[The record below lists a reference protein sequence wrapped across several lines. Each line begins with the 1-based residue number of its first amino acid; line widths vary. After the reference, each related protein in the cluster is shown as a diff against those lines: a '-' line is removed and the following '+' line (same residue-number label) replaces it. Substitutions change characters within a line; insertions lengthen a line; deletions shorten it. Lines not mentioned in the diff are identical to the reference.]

1 VLRYLTVAD
10 AESNCADAA
19 NKRGGLV
26 LGFVFPG
33 QGSQEVGMLSEF
45 VQAEPVVQQCFAE
58 ADEALGF
65 SLSKIINEGPAEELN
80 QTAITQPAI
89 LTASVALWRLWTQRT
104 EIRPEIM
111 AGHSLGE
118 FTALVCSD
126 ALPFA
131 DVVKLVNLRG
141 QLMQKAVPAG
151 EGAVAAILGLDD
163 DQVAAC
169 CTGIEGVVAPANFN
183 APGQIVIVG
192 HTPSVDAA
200 IEKCQEA
207 GAKRAMKLPVSV
219 PVHCELMAPAAEAF
233 AAALND
239 LDLQMP
245 RVPIVQNVDAGISAS
260 VEELRQR
267 LISQLSQ
274 PVLWSKS
281 VQRMTAEGMT
291 SAVECGPGKVL
302 AGLIRRIDKS
312 VSVAT
317 LDAESS
323 FAKALEGVSA

>member
-1 VLRYLTVAD
+1 
-10 AESNCADAA
+10 
-19 NKRGGLV
+19 
-26 LGFVFPG
+26 
-33 QGSQEVGMLSEF
+33 MLSEF

-58 ADEALGF
+58 ADEALGI
-65 SLSKIINEGPAEELN
+65 SLSKTIADGPAEELN

-89 LTASVALWRLWTQRT
+89 LTASVALWRLWTQRSDV
-104 EIRPEIM
+104 RPEVM

-141 QLMQKAVPAG
+141 KLMQKAVPAG

-163 DQVAAC
+163 AQVAEC
-169 CTGIEGVVAPANFN
+169 CQGIDGVVAPANFN

-192 HTPSVDAA
+192 HTASVDAA
-200 IEKCQEA
+200 IEKCQAA

-219 PVHCELMAPAAEAF
+219 PVHCELMAPAAEEF
-233 AAALND
+233 AAALNA

-245 RVPIVQNVDAGISAS
+245 KVRIVQNVDAEVSET
-260 VEELRQR
+260 VEALRQR

-281 VQRMTAEGMT
+281 IERMVSDGMT
-291 SAVECGPGKVL
+291 SAIECGPGKVL
-302 AGLIRRIDKS
+302 GGLIRRIDKS
-312 VSVAT
+312 VSVAA
-317 LDAESS
+317 LDSEAS
-323 FAKALEGVSA
+323 FAKALDGVSA